1 MGREDRLFI
10 VLVVL
15 AMLGAVV
22 LIAVVVLVALMR
34 LPRGSCFLARR
45 AAHNG

>member
-1 MGREDRLFI
+1 LTCINLLGRTSATVCGIVVLKDRLFI

-22 LIAVVVLVALMR
+22 LTAVVVLSR
-34 LPRGSCFLARR
+34 
-45 AAHNG
+45 

>member
-1 MGREDRLFI
+1 MVVLKDRLFI

-22 LIAVVVLVALMR
+22 LTAVVVLSR
-34 LPRGSCFLARR
+34 
-45 AAHNG
+45 